1 MMGPQFSCI
10 PPFAPPPYP
19 SFPVS
24 FPWLRDLVA
33 SNSLR
38 FLMQETQTENDSFYS
53 TGRLVR

>member
-1 MMGPQFSCI
+1 MGPQFSCI